1 MFKIKNIICV
11 PLINHN
17 NEVIGALQA
26 INSLQLEKFG
36 QDNATVPNYG
46 KSAIAVENALLHKEQ
61 LNNQLLNK
69 EIELAS
75 TIQSGFWPKEQPM
88 ITNYK
93 VAGCSIPKKCW
104 RRLL

>member
-1 MFKIKNIICV
+1 MAN
-11 PLINHN
+11 
-17 NEVIGALQA
+17 QA
-26 INSLQLEKFG
+26 
-36 QDNATVPNYG
+36 
-46 KSAIAVENALLHKEQ
+46 AIAVENALLHKER

-93 VAGCSIPKKCW
+93 VAGCSILQKMLEATIMIIYRYLIKIIGDLQLQT
-104 RRLL
+104 LLVKVYQPPY